1 MDESEA
7 SEGSN
12 YQSQNSQLYSQQSM
26 PFFLQQIQN
35 NVAQKA
41 GAIPPKSKNKA
52 RKSPTDELVKTT
64 TPQVNHRDT
73 LNSSGLLAQI
83 EGLGGI
89 VTNKQAHRQ
98 ATHAQFN
105 QSKIPDSMLLH
116 VPGSAHK
123 SHIMPQQHPQSIL
136 KTKLA
141 PPAQRQ
147 SFFQRIGLLRSGSDR
162 GSIPK
167 MQHSMTT
174 VKRSWT
180 KI

>member
-1 MDESEA
+1 
-7 SEGSN
+7 
-12 YQSQNSQLYSQQSM
+12 
-26 PFFLQQIQN
+26 
-35 NVAQKA
+35 
-41 GAIPPKSKNKA
+41 
-52 RKSPTDELVKTT
+52 
-64 TPQVNHRDT
+64 
-73 LNSSGLLAQI
+73 
-83 EGLGGI
+83 
-89 VTNKQAHRQ
+89 
-98 ATHAQFN
+98 
-105 QSKIPDSMLLH
+105 MLLH